1 MIFQQGSNTM
11 KIDGITTGKIAAEMR
26 ERCEEMGGSDGE
38 LMDRGRR
45 CILALGNK
53 LIDALIDN
61 LEKATDETKDNA
73 TKLSE
78 RGASSDVELSE
89 SELHAIRREPR
100 VEGLVPDFVVATQ
113 RINTILMAMHR
124 YLRAERSIPSYWFDE
139 LESQSRTLDLIRENR
154 KI

>member
-61 LEKATDETKDNA
+61 LEKATDETKRKTMPRNSANA
-73 TKLSE
+73 ARVRT
-78 RGASSDVELSE
+78 SS
-89 SELHAIRREPR
+89 
-100 VEGLVPDFVVATQ
+100 
-113 RINTILMAMHR
+113 
-124 YLRAERSIPSYWFDE
+124 
-139 LESQSRTLDLIRENR
+139 
-154 KI
+154 